1 MNPPPSYTV
10 PLPLHIPYTV
20 DDIVLIT
27 DFDTTST
34 YVFPH
39 YSPAPPPNR
48 TLTISL
54 IVPLPTAPTVTH
66 GTPFRLQRISHMR
79 RSGSLIDLPILH
91 TRGTV

>member
-1 MNPPPSYTV
+1 MKPPPPYTV
-10 PLPLHIPYTV
+10 PLRPSYTIHL
-20 DDIVLIT
+20 DDTNHLVLIM

-66 GTPFRLQRISHMR
+66 GTHLGFN
-79 RSGSLIDLPILH
+79 GSL
-91 TRGTV
+91 T